1 MSSFLSF
8 KKKRIILKILSY
20 ISTASLLLT
29 FVILPMQPIAHAD
42 IVALDEMGAAG
53 MITGYGAWNGTS
65 LAFEIYSDISN
76 GVSYAG
82 QLVEGLWNQ
91 AYVELGTLPTYQ
103 SLSEYYASGIISQY
117 QVYGDTYSQLI
128 INETTARSLDVF
140 WDWLLQKAGLQR
152 GNDGLFHI
160 PSDFSPVPVNSESFT
175 HVPELTLYGPI
186 SNGDTFYLSSGQY
199 PAVIRNLNSSDV
211 YYYFWGNSAT
221 NLIILGFVSPSSSAH
236 FELYSQQYSINDSYN
251 SASALTYGTGNSYAP
266 FDPALYTVTSRNNWS
281 YYGNVVVSYWSQY
294 QNPIPAGII
303 SSPDS
308 EATVSVSVSGP
319 SAESGIILLPDPS
332 DPEYEPQPV
341 TIPTVIPYPPEYAPL
356 PVPVPDPITG
366 DFPENAPDPEEV
378 AEALAEP
385 LVQGA
390 IDGEIVSENPELN
403 PEPEPGPEP
412 DAPVEVITPF
422 LPVVF
427 PSFNFSL
434 SGIWHY
440 VVEWVGTLGSWF
452 SMVFT
457 IWSHLP
463 YAIVIPVYATAVVV
477 IVLGV
482 YKRFFM

>member
-29 FVILPMQPIAHAD
+29 FVILPAQPVAHAD

-65 LAFEIYSDISN
+65 LAYEIWD
-76 GVSYAG
+76 GVSSTFQTTG
-82 QLVEGLWNQ
+82 ELIEGLWNQ
-91 AYVELGTLPTYQ
+91 AYVELGTLPTYSDLGQ
-103 SLSEYYASGIISQY
+103 YYNSGIIAQY
-117 QVYGDTYSQLI
+117 DVYGEPY
-128 INETTARSLDVF
+128 ASLALSGTIVRALDEF
-140 WDWLLQKAGLQR
+140 YDWLCTEAGLIR
-152 GNDGLFHI
+152 DPSTGEFVR
-160 PSDFSPVPVNSESFT
+160 PSDFVSQPLIQTTVSYLEGVQLYALPFTFSDVNLSNYSNILDVGSSGNGSF
-175 HVPELTLYGPI
+175 VSGFRAGQSFVFI
-186 SNGDTFYLSSGQY
+186 SNGTGATITRLLTY
-199 PAVIRNLNSSDV
+199 PGNEPYVIS
-211 YYYFWGNSAT
+211 T
-221 NLIILGFVSPSSSAH
+221 
-236 FELYSQQYSINDSYN
+236 INT
-251 SASALTYGTGNSYAP
+251 ALTQDSG
-266 FDPALYTVTSRNNWS
+266 LYYSRFSWGSSFTTTS
-281 YYGNVVVSYWSQY
+281 
-294 QNPIPAGII
+294 I
-303 SSPDS
+303 PDS
-308 EATVSVSVSGP
+308 GINVDQWKGTLP
-319 SAESGIILLPDPS
+319 SDAVVDTGTSSILPDPGPRILIPNPY
-332 DPEYEPQPV
+332 DPDYDPQPV

-378 AEALAEP
+378 AEAFAEP
-385 LVQGA
+385 LIQGA
-390 IDGEIVSENPELN
+390 IDGEIVADNPVLN
-403 PEPEPGPEP
+403 PEPEPGPDP

-427 PSFNFSL
+427 PSFNFSF

-463 YAIVIPVYATAVVV
+463 YAIVVPVYATAVVV

>member
-20 ISTASLLLT
+20 ISTASLLFT
-29 FVILPMQPIAHAD
+29 FVILPMQPVAHAD
-42 IVALDEMGAAG
+42 IVAMKDMGAAG

-65 LAFEIYSDISN
+65 LAFEIYQDLSN
-76 GVSYAG
+76 GVQYTG
-82 QLVEGLWNQ
+82 ELIQGLWNQ
-91 AYVELGTLPTYQ
+91 AYVELGTLPTYADVG
-103 SLSEYYASGIISQY
+103 EYYASGIISQY
-117 QVYGDTYSQLI
+117 QVYGSPYSQI
-128 INETTARSLDVF
+128 IITEEMASAFDSF
-140 WDWLLQKAGLQR
+140 WDWLLRREGLERDPETGLFEVPLDNSRNQIFEVRNVSIEGLQLYKLPFSYTSTQNGRNTNDWYITSLGSGSYVYGALRLINHNGSWLFVSDSPNSSVELR
-152 GNDGLFHI
+152 GYYDNNPTGVQTFSLDLINAEGLYYKIITTTVYTSSI
-160 PSDFSPVPVNSESFT
+160 PNQNIDFSQWVNTVP
-175 HVPELTLYGPI
+175 PEDIPETLPSVSLVLVENQPI
-186 SNGDTFYLSSGQY
+186 
-199 PAVIRNLNSSDV
+199 
-211 YYYFWGNSAT
+211 
-221 NLIILGFVSPSSSAH
+221 LIP
-236 FELYSQQYSINDSYN
+236 
-251 SASALTYGTGNSYAP
+251 
-266 FDPALYTVTSRNNWS
+266 DPA
-281 YYGNVVVSYWSQY
+281 
-294 QNPIPAGII
+294 
-303 SSPDS
+303 SPD
-308 EATVSVSVSGP
+308 
-319 SAESGIILLPDPS
+319 
-332 DPEYEPQPV
+332 YEPQPV

-366 DFPENAPDPEEV
+366 DFPEDAPDPEEV

-385 LVQGA
+385 LAQGA
-390 IDGEIVSENPELN
+390 IDGELVAENPELN
-403 PEPEPGPEP
+403 PDPEPGPDP

-463 YAIVIPVYATAVVV
+463 YAIVVPVYATAVVV